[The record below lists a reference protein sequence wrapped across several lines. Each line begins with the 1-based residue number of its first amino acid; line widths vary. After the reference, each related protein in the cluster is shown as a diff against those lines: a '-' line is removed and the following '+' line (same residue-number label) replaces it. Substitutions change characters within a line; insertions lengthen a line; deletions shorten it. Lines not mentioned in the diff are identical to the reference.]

1 MTMYMQWLY
10 SLIFCILMFPVQAI
24 EPADVAQ
31 DTVKTAVD
39 RTVVELAK
47 RRAEIEAD
55 PSSLYPLIQNF
66 VVPIFDFERITRGSM
81 GPFWRKASK
90 EQRIAVVDAFQ
101 HLLVRTYAQA
111 LLSYPNPQI
120 TYFPVRLSK
129 NGKKMI
135 APTQV
140 IDNRGQAVPIKYR
153 LHWHASERWLIYDVV
168 VDGISLITNYR
179 STFKHLIREGS
190 TGIRDRTKR
199 IPAGIDHLI
208 NELRTQKAQKRS

>member
-1 MTMYMQWLY
+1 MSTFFKWLF
-10 SLIFCILMFPVQAI
+10 SLVFCIFVFPAQAVV
-24 EPADVAQ
+24 PADVAQ
-31 DTVKTAVD
+31 DVVKSAVD

-55 PSSLYPLIQNF
+55 PGSLYPLIQDF
-66 VVPIFDFERITRGSM
+66 VVPIFDFERITRGAM

-90 EQRIAVVDAFQ
+90 VQRSEVVDAFQ
-101 HLLVRTYAQA
+101 NLLVRTYAQA

-190 TGIRDRTKR
+190 ARIKDRTQR

-208 NELRTQKAQKRS
+208 KALRTKKAQKPS